1 MLISIF
7 LFTIAFLGCYDE
19 STWYFVVVEIN
30 EISCIERRW
39 IWNDLQTRPIIKL
52 LKHNRCFTVNSRN
65 TIFAW
70 NWEKLI
76 FFCCVFFFLYF
87 WGNALWNNFI
97 MFNSEKCRENSLVF
111 VCHSVWVSGPL
122 QLLGHYFLP
131 GQESNGHLSNHHYT
145 FNQLGECKYKIY
157 KMTEVVTLHFA
168 HTYWPY
174 HYKYGGKMLTFSIT
188 CNTTVYKLKLCW
200 GCGGGG
206 GGGCGVKLYI
216 YIKNLNV

>member
-1 MLISIF
+1 MLYSLLSEYHICLKLREVDF
-7 LFTIAFLGCYDE
+7 L
-19 STWYFVVVEIN
+19 
-30 EISCIERRW
+30 
-39 IWNDLQTRPIIKL
+39 L
-52 LKHNRCFTVNSRN
+52 L
-65 TIFAW
+65 W
-70 NWEKLI
+70 
-76 FFCCVFFFLYF
+76 FFFFWYF
-87 WGNALWNNFI
+87 WGNALWNDFI
-97 MFNSEKCRENSLVF
+97 MFNSEKCRDNSLVF

-157 KMTEVVTLHFA
+157 KMTEVVILHFA

-200 GCGGGG
+200 GWWWWLWCQ
-206 GGGCGVKLYI
+206 VIQLY
-216 YIKNLNV
+216 

>member
-1 MLISIF
+1 MLYSLLSEYHICLKLREVDF
-7 LFTIAFLGCYDE
+7 L
-19 STWYFVVVEIN
+19 
-30 EISCIERRW
+30 
-39 IWNDLQTRPIIKL
+39 L
-52 LKHNRCFTVNSRN
+52 LC
-65 TIFAW
+65 
-70 NWEKLI
+70 
-76 FFCCVFFFLYF
+76 FFCWYF
-87 WGNALWNNFI
+87 WGNALWNDFI

-157 KMTEVVTLHFA
+157 KMTEVVILHFA

-206 GGGCGVKLYI
+206 CGVKLYN